1 MWEVWNTVCVYVLVT
16 QLYLTLCNPM
26 DYMWPTRLL
35 CPWNSSGK
43 NTWVGCHFLLL
54 GIFPTQGLN
63 LVLLHC
69 RQIFFFF
76 FFLPSE
82 PKGKPCMEHYSS
94 KNAICS
100 NIDRSRNYHTKW
112 SKSEND
118 KMPYDIYLLTGGSK
132 IWHKWTYLWN
142 RNGLTDIESTLVVVK
157 GEGWIGSLELANGN
171 YDIQNG

>member
-1 MWEVWNTVCVYVLVT
+1 
-16 QLYLTLCNPM
+16 
-26 DYMWPTRLL
+26 
-35 CPWNSSGK
+35 
-43 NTWVGCHFLLL
+43 
-54 GIFPTQGLN
+54 
-63 LVLLHC
+63 
-69 RQIFFFF
+69 
-76 FFLPSE
+76 
-82 PKGKPCMEHYSS
+82 MEYYSS

-100 NIDRSRNYHTKW
+100 NIDISRNYHTKW

-142 RNGLTDIESTLVVVK
+142 RNGLTDTESTLVVVK